1 MPSTQTLPLR
11 PVRAAAALLAAL
23 TAALLGVGPA
33 FADDVDAI
41 SAGPGDDRTR
51 LSYQLQ
57 PGQHVDDE
65 YVVRNTGSTAQNV
78 TLFATDAFN
87 TEEGQFALLDTAQ
100 KPTAVGTWVL
110 FDGAQS
116 TESFAL
122 APGEERSVP
131 FTLNV
136 PADAGPG
143 DHAGGIVVSSQKGD
157 GQILVDRRVATR
169 LYVRVPGELQ
179 PALTIANVSGEYRP
193 EWNPFAGSTAVTFTV
208 RNSGNVAL
216 GATMLV
222 GAKAIFGIPTGTA
235 QRQELPELLPGSTR
249 TVTVIVPGTPQV
261 GYLNPYVQL
270 QPTVEQDAL
279 NPGPLA
285 LVSRDTLVPAVPWWL
300 LAVALLVVAFFVY
313 RRWRRRTD
321 GKRAEAWIAYTE
333 EEARRKARE
342 EEPVA
347 GSTASA
353 SAAAASAAS
362 GSSVAST
369 APAAPSP
376 EGGQR

>member
-11 PVRAAAALLAAL
+11 PVRAVAALLAGLA
-23 TAALLGVGPA
+23 AALLGVGPA
-33 FADDVDAI
+33 FADDVDSI

-57 PGQHVDDE
+57 PGQHLEDE
-65 YVVRNTGSTAQNV
+65 YVVRNTGTTPQNV

-87 TEEGQFALLDTAQ
+87 TDEGEFALLDTAK

-110 FDGAQS
+110 FDGSQP
-116 TESFAL
+116 TETFPL
-122 APGEERSVP
+122 DPGQQRTVP
-131 FTLNV
+131 FTLTV

-169 LYVRVPGELQ
+169 LYVRVPGDLQ
-179 PALTIANVSGEYRP
+179 PALTIASVSADYRA

-222 GAKAIFGIPTGTA
+222 GAKALFGIPAGTA
-235 QRQELPELLPGSTR
+235 VRQELPELLPGSTR
-249 TVTVIVPGTPQV
+249 TLTVVVPGTAQV

-270 QPTVEQDAL
+270 QPTVEKDAL

-285 LVSRDTLVPAVPWWL
+285 LVSRDTAIAAVPWWIVV
-300 LAVALLVVAFFVY
+300 LAVLVVGFFLF
-313 RRWRRRTD
+313 RRWRRRSD

-333 EEARRKARE
+333 EEARRKARAE
-342 EEPVA
+342 QDAEPV
-347 GSTASA
+347 GVA
-353 SAAAASAAS
+353 SAAPATSTGPAASDEDARS
-362 GSSVAST
+362 
-369 APAAPSP
+369 
-376 EGGQR
+376 